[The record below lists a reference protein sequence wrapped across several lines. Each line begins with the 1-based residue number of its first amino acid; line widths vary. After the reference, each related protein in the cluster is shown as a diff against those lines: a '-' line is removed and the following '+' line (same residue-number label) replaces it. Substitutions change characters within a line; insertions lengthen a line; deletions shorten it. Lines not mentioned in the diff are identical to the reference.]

1 MNIGI
6 VYGIITYLM
15 WGILPIY
22 WKLLQD
28 VPADQILSHRIIWS
42 FLIVFIIVLARKDG
56 KTLWSKVTNRN
67 VLLVFLIASA
77 LIGTNWLIY
86 IWAVNAGFIVETSLG
101 YFINPLV
108 NVLLGVLVLKEKI
121 RPIQWVPIGLS
132 AVGVLY
138 LTISY
143 GSLPWI
149 SLALAFSFGFYGL
162 VKKTTPLQPVEG
174 MTLETGILLFPAVAW
189 LVLANHNQTGVFLHT
204 DLSTNLLLIGAGL
217 ATITPLLLFATTVKQ
232 IPLSLLGILQF
243 IAPTLQ
249 FLLGVVVYKEPF
261 TTSHLIGFSIIWIA
275 LIIFTMESWTHNK
288 KESGKIRKIP
298 IIN

>member
-6 VYGIITYLM
+6 LYGIITYLL
-15 WGILPIY
+15 WGFLPIY
-22 WKLLQD
+22 WKLLQN
-28 VPADQILSHRIIWS
+28 VPAGQILAHRIMWS
-42 FLIVFIIVLARKDG
+42 FIMLIAVVLIRKQG
-56 KTLWSKVTNRN
+56 KTLWRKVTNRK
-67 VLLVFLIASA
+67 VFLIFVLASA
-77 LIGTNWLIY
+77 LICTNWLIY

-108 NVLLGVLVLKEKI
+108 NVLLGVLLLKEKI

-162 VKKTTPLQPVEG
+162 VKKTTSLQPVEG
-174 MTLETGILLFPAVAW
+174 LTMETGLLLIPALIW
-189 LVLANHNQTGVFLHT
+189 LILANQNRTGVFLHT
-204 DLSTNLLLIGAGL
+204 DLATNLLLIGAGL
-217 ATITPLLLFATTVKQ
+217 ATITPLLLFASAVKM
-232 IPLSLLGILQF
+232 IPLSLIGILQY

-249 FLLGVVVYKEPF
+249 FLLGVLVYKEPF
-261 TTSHLIGFSIIWIA
+261 STAQLVGFSIIWAA
-275 LIIFTMESWTHNK
+275 LIFFTIENWSHNK
-288 KESGKIRKIP
+288 KNP
-298 IIN
+298 VQ